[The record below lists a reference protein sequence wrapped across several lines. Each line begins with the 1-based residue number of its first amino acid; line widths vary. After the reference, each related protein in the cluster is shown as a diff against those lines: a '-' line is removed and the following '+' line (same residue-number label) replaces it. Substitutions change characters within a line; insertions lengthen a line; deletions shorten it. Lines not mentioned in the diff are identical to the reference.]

1 MAGGGRGRGKVGT
14 VPCPLAARLCGA
26 RGGAET
32 ACGRGGGLLLLRLLG
47 GRGGA
52 EAGPHDST
60 PCEPRAQALPPG
72 CRAQASLKAS
82 MALRVAG
89 RALHVL
95 KCE

>member
-14 VPCPLAARLCGA
+14 VPFPLARLCGA

-32 ACGRGGGLLLLRLLG
+32 ACGRGGRLMLLRLLG

-82 MALRVAG
+82 LALRPW